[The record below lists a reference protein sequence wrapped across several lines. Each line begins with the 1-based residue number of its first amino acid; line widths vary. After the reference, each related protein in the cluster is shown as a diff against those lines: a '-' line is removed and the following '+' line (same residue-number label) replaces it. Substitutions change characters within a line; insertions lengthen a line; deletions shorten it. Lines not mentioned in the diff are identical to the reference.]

1 MFQHFSKT
9 LMVLLICLT
18 FFGQAMASTVM
29 SYHMMSMENMSSMH
43 QEQSSDQSTSMSMM
57 DHSQNTMGND
67 LNNESE
73 PSDDD
78 CCDSFCN
85 CFTSGCSPLF
95 SIHRNISNDVVVDI
109 AAKIYALPV
118 QIQSQIP
125 TSLYR
130 PPILS

>member
-1 MFQHFSKT
+1 
-9 LMVLLICLT
+9 MVLLICLT

-29 SYHMMSMENMSSMH
+29 SYHMMSMENMKSMH
-43 QEQSSDQSTSMSMM
+43 QQQSDDSNQKVSMPMM
-57 DHSQNTMGND
+57 DHTQHVMSND
-67 LNNESE
+67 FIDESE
-73 PSDDD
+73 STDDD

-95 SIHRNISNDVVVDI
+95 SIHRNINNDVVVDI

-118 QIQSQIP
+118 HIQSQLP

>member
-1 MFQHFSKT
+1 
-9 LMVLLICLT
+9 MVLLICLT

-29 SYHMMSMENMSSMH
+29 SYHMMSMENMKSMH
-43 QEQSSDQSTSMSMM
+43 QQQSSDQSTNMSMM
-57 DHSQNTMGND
+57 DHSQHTMGNGTS
-67 LNNESE
+67 NEPESK
-73 PSDDD
+73 DDD

-95 SIHRNISNDVVVDI
+95 SIHQNINNDVVIDI
-109 AAKIYALPV
+109 AAKIYSIPV
-118 QIQSQIP
+118 QIQSQLP